1 MQGIKLGVYTYTLKN
16 IINITNRSFYY
27 IALTIFVYFAFLCIF
42 NKMNLNLHS
51 DVVTKLG
58 HFIVNKKIPNI
69 IFHGPNGCGK
79 NTILSNFIQSIYNHA
94 KPTIKTHVM
103 TVNCAYGRG
112 IRFIREDL
120 KYFAKTNLDTA
131 NGEMFKS
138 IVLLNA
144 DKLTIDAQSALR
156 RCIEL
161 FCHSTRFFIVVED
174 KNKLLKPILSRFC
187 EIYIPE
193 HTVRGVGVNLHTL
206 CIEKTLGLKKH
217 HTTRLNALKRI
228 LAKYNISIA
237 PPLQEPQSYLD
248 LVTISDTL
256 VENGYSAL
264 DIIHLLESAAS
275 VPGSSS
281 GIGDD
286 SELLKTHELILAFS
300 GVKKEFRNEKLLV
313 LFVLYFIV
321 FRSEM
326 DLKNITF
333 I

>member
-1 MQGIKLGVYTYTLKN
+1 
-16 IINITNRSFYY
+16 
-27 IALTIFVYFAFLCIF
+27 
-42 NKMNLNLHS
+42 MNLPKLHS
-51 DVVTKLG
+51 DVVIKLR
-58 HFIVNKKIPNI
+58 HFIANKKIPNI

-79 NTILSNFIQSIYNHA
+79 NTILSNFIHAIYNNA
-94 KPTIKTHVM
+94 KPVIKTHVM

-193 HTVRGVGVNLHTL
+193 HTVRGAGVNLHAL
-206 CIEKTLGLKKH
+206 SIEKTLGLKKH

-228 LAKYNISIA
+228 LIKHNISVA
-237 PPLQEPQSYLD
+237 PTIPSAMSQEPHSCLD
-248 LVTISDTL
+248 FVTLVSVSDAL

-264 DIIHLLESAAS
+264 DIIHLLEHTASASAS
-275 VPGSSS
+275 ASASTC
-281 GIGDD
+281 DD
-286 SELLKTHELILAFS
+286 SDLLKTHELLLAFS

>member
-1 MQGIKLGVYTYTLKN
+1 
-16 IINITNRSFYY
+16 
-27 IALTIFVYFAFLCIF
+27 
-42 NKMNLNLHS
+42 MNLSKLHL
-51 DVVTKLG
+51 DVVTKLRQ
-58 HFIVNKKIPNI
+58 FIANKKIPNI

-79 NTILSNFIQSIYNHA
+79 NTILSNFIQSIYNNA
-94 KPTIKTHVM
+94 KSVIKTHVM

-193 HTVRGVGVNLHTL
+193 HTIRGIGVNLHAL
-206 CIEKTLGLKKH
+206 NIEKTLGLKKH

-228 LAKYNISIA
+228 LIKHNIYIS
-237 PPLQEPQSYLD
+237 PCVSQSCLD
-248 LVTISDTL
+248 LDTLVTVSDTL

-264 DIIHLLESAAS
+264 DIIHLLEHSASTSESAAPS
-275 VPGSSS
+275 C
-281 GIGDD
+281 DD
-286 SELLKTHELILAFS
+286 SELLKTHELLLAFN

>member
-1 MQGIKLGVYTYTLKN
+1 MESIHPEV
-16 IINITNRSFYY
+16 I
-27 IALTIFVYFAFLCIF
+27 
-42 NKMNLNLHS
+42 
-51 DVVTKLG
+51 TKLG
-58 HFIVNKKIPNI
+58 HFIANKKIPNI

-79 NTILSNFIQSIYNHA
+79 NTILSNFIRDVYNDM
-94 KPTIKTHVM
+94 KPIIKTHVM

-131 NGEMFKS
+131 HGEMFKS

-187 EIYIPE
+187 EIYVPPPA
-193 HTVRGVGVNLHTL
+193 TNKVAGGRNTAAANLHTVKL
-206 CIEKTLGLKKH
+206 EQVLGFKKH
-217 HTTRLNALKRI
+217 HVARTVSLKRI
-228 LAKYNISIA
+228 LLKNGISVTTTTTTPNISYTQLI
-237 PPLQEPQSYLD
+237 E
-248 LVTISDTL
+248 ISEHL

-264 DIIHLLESAAS
+264 DVIRILEEVINTTSLTEN
-275 VPGSSS
+275 GSEKESE
-281 GIGDD
+281 
-286 SELLKTHELILAFS
+286 SELFRNHELLLAFN
-300 GVKKEFRNEKLLV
+300 GVKREFRNEKLLI
-313 LFVLYFIV
+313 LFILYFIV
-321 FRSEM
+321 FRSEL

>member
-1 MQGIKLGVYTYTLKN
+1 MESIHPEV
-16 IINITNRSFYY
+16 I
-27 IALTIFVYFAFLCIF
+27 
-42 NKMNLNLHS
+42 
-51 DVVTKLG
+51 TKLG
-58 HFIVNKKIPNI
+58 HFIANKKIPNI

-79 NTILSNFIQSIYNHA
+79 NTILSNFIRDVYNDL
-94 KPTIKTHVM
+94 KPIIKTHVM

-120 KYFAKTNLDTA
+120 KYFAKTNLDTVH
-131 NGEMFKS
+131 GEMFKS

-187 EIYIPE
+187 EIYVPPPA
-193 HTVRGVGVNLHTL
+193 TNKVGGGGGRKITAANLHTVKL
-206 CIEKTLGLKKH
+206 EQVLGFKKH
-217 HTTRLNALKRI
+217 QVARIMSLKRI
-228 LAKYNISIA
+228 LLKNGISVTATTTTTPNIDYTQLI
-237 PPLQEPQSYLD
+237 E
-248 LVTISDTL
+248 ISEHL

-264 DIIHLLESAAS
+264 DVIRILEEVINTTSLENEKES
-275 VPGSSS
+275 EKESEKELFRNH
-281 GIGDD
+281 
-286 SELLKTHELILAFS
+286 ELLLAFN
-300 GVKKEFRNEKLLV
+300 GVKREFRNEKLLI
-313 LFVLYFIV
+313 LFILYFIV
-321 FRSEM
+321 FRSEL

>member
-1 MQGIKLGVYTYTLKN
+1 MGSIHQEVI
-16 IINITNRSFYY
+16 
-27 IALTIFVYFAFLCIF
+27 
-42 NKMNLNLHS
+42 
-51 DVVTKLG
+51 TKLS
-58 HFIVNKKIPNI
+58 HFITNKKIPNI

-79 NTILSNFIQSIYNHA
+79 NTILSNFIRDVYNDL
-94 KPTIKTHVM
+94 KPVIKTHVM

-120 KYFAKTNLDTA
+120 KYFAKTNLDTVH
-131 NGEMFKS
+131 GEMFKS

-187 EIYIPE
+187 EIYVPPPTTSKSSGKGGGRKIIAA
-193 HTVRGVGVNLHTL
+193 NLHTVKL
-206 CIEKTLGLKKH
+206 EQVLGFKKH
-217 HTTRLNALKRI
+217 QVARIMSLKRI
-228 LAKYNISIA
+228 LLKNGISVTTTTTATTVPNISYTQLI
-237 PPLQEPQSYLD
+237 E
-248 LVTISDTL
+248 ISEHL

-264 DIIHLLESAAS
+264 DVIRILEEVISTTS
-275 VPGSSS
+275 LENGSET
-281 GIGDD
+281 D
-286 SELLKTHELILAFS
+286 SEKESEKELFRNHELLLAFN
-300 GVKKEFRNEKLLV
+300 GVKREFRNEKLLI
-313 LFVLYFIV
+313 LFILYFIV
-321 FRSEM
+321 FRSEL

>member
-1 MQGIKLGVYTYTLKN
+1 MH
-16 IINITNRSFYY
+16 
-27 IALTIFVYFAFLCIF
+27 
-42 NKMNLNLHS
+42 MNLPKLHS
-51 DVVTKLG
+51 DVVTKLR
-58 HFIVNKKIPNI
+58 HFIANKKIPNI
-69 IFHGPNGCGK
+69 IFHGPDGCGK
-79 NTILSNFIQSIYNHA
+79 NTILSNFIQSIYNNI
-94 KPTIKTHVM
+94 KPVIKTHVM
-103 TVNCAYGRG
+103 IVNCAYGRG

-193 HTVRGVGVNLHTL
+193 HAVRGVGVNLHAL
-206 CIEKTLGLKKH
+206 SIEKTLGLKRH
-217 HTTRLNALKRI
+217 HTTRLNTLKRI
-228 LAKYNISIA
+228 LVKHEICVA
-237 PPLQEPQSYLD
+237 PVLPSASSQEPHSYLD
-248 LVTISDTL
+248 LVTVADAL

-264 DIIHLLESAAS
+264 DIIHLLEQHTASASAGATAVSSPCS
-275 VPGSSS
+275 VTC
-281 GIGDD
+281 DD
-286 SELLKTHELILAFS
+286 FELLKTHELLLAFS

>member
-1 MQGIKLGVYTYTLKN
+1 MGSIHQEVI
-16 IINITNRSFYY
+16 
-27 IALTIFVYFAFLCIF
+27 
-42 NKMNLNLHS
+42 
-51 DVVTKLG
+51 TKLG
-58 HFIVNKKIPNI
+58 HFIANKKIPNI

-79 NTILSNFIQSIYNHA
+79 NTILSNFIRDVYNDL
-94 KPTIKTHVM
+94 KPIIKTHVM

-120 KYFAKTNLDTA
+120 KYFAKTNLDTVH
-131 NGEMFKS
+131 GEMFKS

-187 EIYIPE
+187 EIYVPPPTSKGGRKIPAS
-193 HTVRGVGVNLHTL
+193 NLHTVKL
-206 CIEKTLGLKKH
+206 EQVLGFKKH
-217 HTTRLNALKRI
+217 QVARIMSLKRI
-228 LAKYNISIA
+228 LLKNGISVTSTISTTSNISYTQLI
-237 PPLQEPQSYLD
+237 E
-248 LVTISDTL
+248 ISEHL

-264 DIIHLLESAAS
+264 DVIRILEEVINTTSLEN
-275 VPGSSS
+275 GSENGSEKES
-281 GIGDD
+281 ENELFRNH
-286 SELLKTHELILAFS
+286 ELLLAFN
-300 GVKKEFRNEKLLV
+300 GVKREFRNEKLLI
-313 LFVLYFIV
+313 LFILYFIV
-321 FRSEM
+321 FRSEL

>member
-1 MQGIKLGVYTYTLKN
+1 MESIHPEV
-16 IINITNRSFYY
+16 I
-27 IALTIFVYFAFLCIF
+27 
-42 NKMNLNLHS
+42 
-51 DVVTKLG
+51 TKLG
-58 HFIVNKKIPNI
+58 HFIANKKIPNI

-79 NTILSNFIQSIYNHA
+79 NTILSNFIRDVYNDL
-94 KPTIKTHVM
+94 KPIIKTHVM

-120 KYFAKTNLDTA
+120 KYFAKTNLDTVH
-131 NGEMFKS
+131 GEMFKS

-187 EIYIPE
+187 EIYVPPPPTSKGGRKILAA
-193 HTVRGVGVNLHTL
+193 NLHTVKL
-206 CIEKTLGLKKH
+206 EQVLGFKKYQVA
-217 HTTRLNALKRI
+217 RIMSLKRI
-228 LAKYNISIA
+228 LLKNGISVTSTTTTTTTTTPNISYTQLI
-237 PPLQEPQSYLD
+237 E
-248 LVTISDTL
+248 ISEHL

-264 DIIHLLESAAS
+264 DVIRILEGVISTTS
-275 VPGSSS
+275 LEK
-281 GIGDD
+281 D
-286 SELLKTHELILAFS
+286 SEKDSENELFRNHELLLAFN
-300 GVKKEFRNEKLLV
+300 GVKREFRNEKLLI
-313 LFVLYFIV
+313 LFILYFIV
-321 FRSEM
+321 FRSEL

>member
-1 MQGIKLGVYTYTLKN
+1 MN
-16 IINITNRSFYY
+16 
-27 IALTIFVYFAFLCIF
+27 
-42 NKMNLNLHS
+42 MNLPKLHS
-51 DVVTKLG
+51 DVVTKLR
-58 HFIVNKKIPNI
+58 HFIANKKIPNI

-79 NTILSNFIQSIYNHA
+79 NTILSNFIQSIYNDA
-94 KPTIKTHVM
+94 KPIIKTHVM

-193 HTVRGVGVNLHTL
+193 HTVRGVGVNLHAL
-206 CIEKTLGLKKH
+206 RIEKTLGLKKH
-217 HTTRLNALKRI
+217 HTARLTALKRI
-228 LAKYNISIA
+228 LAKHNVCIA
-237 PPLQEPQSYLD
+237 PKPKSEPVLEPKSFLD
-248 LVTISDTL
+248 LVTVSDTL

-264 DIIHLLESAAS
+264 DIIQLLEHTTSTSTAGD
-275 VPGSSS
+275 VGVGSS
-281 GIGDD
+281 D
-286 SELLKTHELILAFS
+286 SDLLKTQELLLAFS

>member
-1 MQGIKLGVYTYTLKN
+1 MGSIQQEVI
-16 IINITNRSFYY
+16 
-27 IALTIFVYFAFLCIF
+27 
-42 NKMNLNLHS
+42 
-51 DVVTKLG
+51 TKLS
-58 HFIVNKKIPNI
+58 HFITTKKIPNI

-79 NTILSNFIQSIYNHA
+79 NTILSNFIRDVYNDL
-94 KPTIKTHVM
+94 KPIIKTHVM

-120 KYFAKTNLDTA
+120 KYFAKTNLDTVH
-131 NGEMFKS
+131 GEMFKS

-187 EIYIPE
+187 EIYVPPPPTSKGGRKI
-193 HTVRGVGVNLHTL
+193 TAANLHTVKL
-206 CIEKTLGLKKH
+206 EQDLGFKKH
-217 HTTRLNALKRI
+217 QVARIMSLKRI
-228 LAKYNISIA
+228 LLKNGISVTPTATTTTATTPNISYTQLI
-237 PPLQEPQSYLD
+237 E
-248 LVTISDTL
+248 ISEYL

-264 DIIHLLESAAS
+264 DVIRILEEVINTTSLEN
-275 VPGSSS
+275 GSEKESENELFRNH
-281 GIGDD
+281 
-286 SELLKTHELILAFS
+286 ELLLAFN
-300 GVKKEFRNEKLLV
+300 GVKREFRNEKLLI
-313 LFVLYFIV
+313 LFILYFIV
-321 FRSEM
+321 FRSEL

>member
-1 MQGIKLGVYTYTLKN
+1 MDSIHQE
-16 IINITNRSFYY
+16 
-27 IALTIFVYFAFLCIF
+27 
-42 NKMNLNLHS
+42 
-51 DVVTKLG
+51 VVTKLS
-58 HFIVNKKIPNI
+58 HFIANKKIPNI

-79 NTILSNFIQSIYNHA
+79 NTILSNFIRDVYNDL
-94 KPTIKTHVM
+94 KPIIKTHVM

-131 NGEMFKS
+131 HGEMFKS

-187 EIYIPE
+187 EIYVPPP
-193 HTVRGVGVNLHTL
+193 TTNKVGGGRKIIAANLHTVKL
-206 CIEKTLGLKKH
+206 EQVLGFKKH
-217 HTTRLNALKRI
+217 QVARTVALKRI
-228 LAKYNISIA
+228 LLKNGISVTSTSTTATTTVPNISYTQLI
-237 PPLQEPQSYLD
+237 E
-248 LVTISDTL
+248 ISEQL

-264 DIIHLLESAAS
+264 DVIRILEEVINTTSLEKES
-275 VPGSSS
+275 ENESENELFRNH
-281 GIGDD
+281 
-286 SELLKTHELILAFS
+286 ELLLAFN
-300 GVKKEFRNEKLLV
+300 GVKREFRNEKLLI
-313 LFVLYFIV
+313 LFILYFIV
-321 FRSEM
+321 FRSEL

>member
-1 MQGIKLGVYTYTLKN
+1 MMEHKHALN
-16 IINITNRSFYY
+16 
-27 IALTIFVYFAFLCIF
+27 ALTIHEAVIE
-42 NKMNLNLHS
+42 KLNQ
-51 DVVTKLG
+51 
-58 HFIVNKKIPNI
+58 FIINKKIPNI
-69 IFHGPNGCGK
+69 IFHGSNGCGK
-79 NTILSNFIQSIYNHA
+79 NTILSNFISSIYNNTR
-94 KPTIKTHVM
+94 PIIKTHVM
-103 TVNCAYGRG
+103 RANCAYGRG

-120 KYFAKTNLDTA
+120 KYFAKSNLDTV

-187 EIYIPE
+187 EIYVPDYA
-193 HTVRGVGVNLHTL
+193 VNLKSKSTSKS
-206 CIEKTLGLKKH
+206 KTDNMFPIKSINLHAFHNETILGFKKH
-217 HTTRLNALKRI
+217 HTYRLNSLNKI
-228 LAKYNISIA
+228 LNSNGVTFSNSNSNIENSPVSYAK
-237 PPLQEPQSYLD
+237 LVD
-248 LVTISDTL
+248 LSDSL
-256 VENGYSAL
+256 VESGYSAT
-264 DIIHLLESAAS
+264 DIIHLLETAS
-275 VPGSSS
+275 HFNNQMS
-281 GIGDD
+281 DD
-286 SELLKTHELILAFS
+286 ELFRNHELLLAFNC
-300 GVKKEFRNEKLLV
+300 VKREFRNEKLLV

>member
-1 MQGIKLGVYTYTLKN
+1 MGSIHQEVI
-16 IINITNRSFYY
+16 
-27 IALTIFVYFAFLCIF
+27 
-42 NKMNLNLHS
+42 
-51 DVVTKLG
+51 TKLG
-58 HFIVNKKIPNI
+58 HFIANKKIPNI

-79 NTILSNFIQSIYNHA
+79 NTILSNFIRDVYNDL
-94 KPTIKTHVM
+94 KPIIKTHVM

-120 KYFAKTNLDTA
+120 KYFAKTNLDTVH
-131 NGEMFKS
+131 GEMFKS

-187 EIYIPE
+187 EIYVPPQTSSKGGRKIPAS
-193 HTVRGVGVNLHTL
+193 NLHTVKL
-206 CIEKTLGLKKH
+206 EQVLGFKKH
-217 HTTRLNALKRI
+217 QVARIMSLKRI
-228 LAKYNISIA
+228 LLKNGISVTSTTSTTSNISYTQLI
-237 PPLQEPQSYLD
+237 E
-248 LVTISDTL
+248 ISEHL

-264 DIIHLLESAAS
+264 DVIRILEEVISTTS
-275 VPGSSS
+275 LENGSENGSEKES
-281 GIGDD
+281 ENELFRNH
-286 SELLKTHELILAFS
+286 ELLLAFN
-300 GVKKEFRNEKLLV
+300 GVKREFRNEKLLI
-313 LFVLYFIV
+313 LFILYFIV
-321 FRSEM
+321 FRSEL

>member
-1 MQGIKLGVYTYTLKN
+1 MEHKHALN
-16 IINITNRSFYY
+16 
-27 IALTIFVYFAFLCIF
+27 ALTIHEDVIE
-42 NKMNLNLHS
+42 KLNQ
-51 DVVTKLG
+51 
-58 HFIVNKKIPNI
+58 FIMNKKIPNI
-69 IFHGPNGCGK
+69 IFHGSNGCGK
-79 NTILSNFIQSIYNHA
+79 NTILSNFISSIYNNTR
-94 KPTIKTHVM
+94 PIIKTHVM
-103 TVNCAYGRG
+103 RVNCAYGRG

-120 KYFAKTNLDTA
+120 KYFAKSNLDTA

-187 EIYIPE
+187 EIYVPDY
-193 HTVRGVGVNLHTL
+193 VVNLKSTSKSKSKASNTHINLHAFHNENILGFKKYHTHRL
-206 CIEKTLGLKKH
+206 KALDKILNSSGVSFSNSNIENNLIPYTKLV
-217 HTTRLNALKRI
+217 
-228 LAKYNISIA
+228 
-237 PPLQEPQSYLD
+237 D
-248 LVTISDTL
+248 LSDSL
-256 VENGYSAL
+256 VETGYSAT
-264 DIIHLLESAAS
+264 DVIQLLETAS
-275 VPGSSS
+275 HFNNEMS
-281 GIGDD
+281 DD
-286 SELLKTHELILAFS
+286 ELFRNHELLLAFNC
-300 GVKKEFRNEKLLV
+300 VKREFRNEKLLL

>member
-1 MQGIKLGVYTYTLKN
+1 MGIIHQEV
-16 IINITNRSFYY
+16 I
-27 IALTIFVYFAFLCIF
+27 
-42 NKMNLNLHS
+42 
-51 DVVTKLG
+51 TKLG
-58 HFIVNKKIPNI
+58 HFIANKKIPNI

-79 NTILSNFIQSIYNHA
+79 NTILSNFIRDVYNDL
-94 KPTIKTHVM
+94 KPIIKTHVM

-120 KYFAKTNLDTA
+120 KYFAKTNLDTVH
-131 NGEMFKS
+131 GEMFKS

-187 EIYIPE
+187 EIYVPPPPTSKGGRKI
-193 HTVRGVGVNLHTL
+193 TAANLHTVKL
-206 CIEKTLGLKKH
+206 EQVLGFKKH
-217 HTTRLNALKRI
+217 QVARIMSLKRI
-228 LAKYNISIA
+228 LLKNGISVTSTTIATTTEATTPNISYTQLI
-237 PPLQEPQSYLD
+237 E
-248 LVTISDTL
+248 ISEHL

-264 DIIHLLESAAS
+264 DVIRILEDVINTTSLEN
-275 VPGSSS
+275 GSEKESEKES
-281 GIGDD
+281 ENELFRNH
-286 SELLKTHELILAFS
+286 ELLLAFN
-300 GVKKEFRNEKLLV
+300 GVKREFRNEKLLI
-313 LFVLYFIV
+313 LFILYFIV
-321 FRSEM
+321 FRSEL

>member
-1 MQGIKLGVYTYTLKN
+1 MGSIHQEVI
-16 IINITNRSFYY
+16 
-27 IALTIFVYFAFLCIF
+27 
-42 NKMNLNLHS
+42 
-51 DVVTKLG
+51 TKLS
-58 HFIVNKKIPNI
+58 HFIANKKIPNI

-79 NTILSNFIQSIYNHA
+79 NTILSNFIRDVYNDL
-94 KPTIKTHVM
+94 KPIIKTHVM

-120 KYFAKTNLDTA
+120 KYFAKTNLDTVH
-131 NGEMFKS
+131 GEMFKS

-187 EIYIPE
+187 EIYVPPPN
-193 HTVRGVGVNLHTL
+193 TNKVGGGGRKIISANLHTIKL
-206 CIEKTLGLKKH
+206 EQVLGFKKH
-217 HTTRLNALKRI
+217 HVARTVSLKRI
-228 LAKYNISIA
+228 LLKNGISVTSTTSRAPNISYTQLI
-237 PPLQEPQSYLD
+237 E
-248 LVTISDTL
+248 ISEHL

-264 DIIHLLESAAS
+264 DVIRILEEAISATS
-275 VPGSSS
+275 LENGSEKESENELFRNH
-281 GIGDD
+281 
-286 SELLKTHELILAFS
+286 ELLLAFN
-300 GVKKEFRNEKLLV
+300 GVKREFRNEKLLI
-313 LFVLYFIV
+313 LFILYFIV
-321 FRSEM
+321 FRSEL

>member
-1 MQGIKLGVYTYTLKN
+1 
-16 IINITNRSFYY
+16 
-27 IALTIFVYFAFLCIF
+27 
-42 NKMNLNLHS
+42 MNLNSNLTKLHS
-51 DVVTKLG
+51 DVVTKLR
-58 HFIVNKKIPNI
+58 HFIANKKIPNI
-69 IFHGPNGCGK
+69 IFHGPHGCGK
-79 NTILSNFIQSIYNHA
+79 NTILSNFIQSIYNDA
-94 KPTIKTHVM
+94 KPMIKTHVM

-193 HTVRGVGVNLHTL
+193 HTVRGVGVNLHSL
-206 CIEKTLGLKKH
+206 HIDKTLGLKKH
-217 HTTRLNALKRI
+217 HTARLTTLKRI
-228 LAKYNISIA
+228 LAKHDICIA
-237 PPLQEPQSYLD
+237 PVSEPVSEPVSFLD
-248 LVTISDTL
+248 LVTVSDTL

-264 DIIHLLESAAS
+264 DIIQLLEHTTSTAGDIGF
-275 VPGSSS
+275 GSS
-281 GIGDD
+281 D
-286 SELLKTHELILAFS
+286 SELLKTHELLLAFS

>member
-1 MQGIKLGVYTYTLKN
+1 MERIHQE
-16 IINITNRSFYY
+16 
-27 IALTIFVYFAFLCIF
+27 
-42 NKMNLNLHS
+42 
-51 DVVTKLG
+51 VVTKLS
-58 HFIVNKKIPNI
+58 HFITNKKIPNI

-79 NTILSNFIQSIYNHA
+79 NTILSNFIRDVYNDL
-94 KPTIKTHVM
+94 KPIIKTHVM

-120 KYFAKTNLDTA
+120 KYFAKTNLDTVH
-131 NGEMFKS
+131 GEMFKS

-187 EIYIPE
+187 EIYVPPPTSKGGRKIAAA
-193 HTVRGVGVNLHTL
+193 NLHTVKL
-206 CIEKTLGLKKH
+206 EQVLGFKKH
-217 HTTRLNALKRI
+217 QVARIMSLKRI
-228 LAKYNISIA
+228 LLKNGISVTTTTTTTPNISYTQLI
-237 PPLQEPQSYLD
+237 E
-248 LVTISDTL
+248 ISEHL

-264 DIIHLLESAAS
+264 DVIRILEEVISTTS
-275 VPGSSS
+275 LENGSEKESENELFRNH
-281 GIGDD
+281 
-286 SELLKTHELILAFS
+286 ELLLAFN
-300 GVKKEFRNEKLLV
+300 GVKREFRNEKLLI
-313 LFVLYFIV
+313 LFILYFIV
-321 FRSEM
+321 FRSEL

>member
-1 MQGIKLGVYTYTLKN
+1 MGSIHQEVI
-16 IINITNRSFYY
+16 
-27 IALTIFVYFAFLCIF
+27 
-42 NKMNLNLHS
+42 
-51 DVVTKLG
+51 TKLS
-58 HFIVNKKIPNI
+58 HFIANKKIPNI

-79 NTILSNFIQSIYNHA
+79 NTILSNFIRDVYNDL
-94 KPTIKTHVM
+94 KPIIKTHVM

-120 KYFAKTNLDTA
+120 KYFAKTNLDTVH
-131 NGEMFKS
+131 GEMFKS

-187 EIYIPE
+187 EIYVPPPTTSKSSGKGGGRKIIAA
-193 HTVRGVGVNLHTL
+193 NLHTVKL
-206 CIEKTLGLKKH
+206 EQVLGFKKH
-217 HTTRLNALKRI
+217 QVARIMSLKRI
-228 LAKYNISIA
+228 LLKNGISVTTTSTTSTATTVPNISYTQLI
-237 PPLQEPQSYLD
+237 E
-248 LVTISDTL
+248 ISEHL

-264 DIIHLLESAAS
+264 DVIRILEEVISTTS
-275 VPGSSS
+275 LEK
-281 GIGDD
+281 D
-286 SELLKTHELILAFS
+286 SEKDSEKESEKELFRNHELLLAFN
-300 GVKKEFRNEKLLV
+300 GVKREFRNEKLLI
-313 LFVLYFIV
+313 LFILYFIV
-321 FRSEM
+321 FRSEL

>member
-1 MQGIKLGVYTYTLKN
+1 MGSIHQE
-16 IINITNRSFYY
+16 
-27 IALTIFVYFAFLCIF
+27 
-42 NKMNLNLHS
+42 
-51 DVVTKLG
+51 VVTKLS
-58 HFIVNKKIPNI
+58 HFIANKKIHNI

-79 NTILSNFIQSIYNHA
+79 NTILSNFIRDVYNDL
-94 KPTIKTHVM
+94 KPIIKTHVM

-120 KYFAKTNLDTA
+120 KYFAKTNLDTVH
-131 NGEMFKS
+131 GEMFKS

-187 EIYIPE
+187 EIYVPPPTIKGGRKI
-193 HTVRGVGVNLHTL
+193 TAANLHTVKL
-206 CIEKTLGLKKH
+206 EQVLGFKKH
-217 HTTRLNALKRI
+217 QVARIMSLKRI
-228 LAKYNISIA
+228 LLKNGISVTSTTTA
-237 PPLQEPQSYLD
+237 TTTP
-248 LVTISDTL
+248 TISYTQLIEISEHL

-264 DIIHLLESAAS
+264 DVIRILEEVISTTS
-275 VPGSSS
+275 LENGSEKESEKES
-281 GIGDD
+281 ENELFRNH
-286 SELLKTHELILAFS
+286 ELLLAFN
-300 GVKKEFRNEKLLV
+300 GVKREFRNEKLLI
-313 LFVLYFIV
+313 LFILYFIV
-321 FRSEM
+321 FRSEL

>member
-1 MQGIKLGVYTYTLKN
+1 MGSIHQEVI
-16 IINITNRSFYY
+16 
-27 IALTIFVYFAFLCIF
+27 
-42 NKMNLNLHS
+42 
-51 DVVTKLG
+51 TKLS
-58 HFIVNKKIPNI
+58 HFITTKKIPNI

-79 NTILSNFIQSIYNHA
+79 NTILSNFIRDVYNDL
-94 KPTIKTHVM
+94 KPIIKTHVM

-120 KYFAKTNLDTA
+120 KYFAKTNLDTVH
-131 NGEMFKS
+131 GEMFKS

-187 EIYIPE
+187 EIYVPPPPTSKGGRKILAA
-193 HTVRGVGVNLHTL
+193 NLHTVKL
-206 CIEKTLGLKKH
+206 EQVLGFKKH
-217 HTTRLNALKRI
+217 QVARIMSLKRI
-228 LAKYNISIA
+228 LLKNGISVTSTTIATPTATATVPNISYTQLI
-237 PPLQEPQSYLD
+237 E
-248 LVTISDTL
+248 ISEHL

-264 DIIHLLESAAS
+264 DVIRILEEVINTTSLEN
-275 VPGSSS
+275 GSEKESENELFRNH
-281 GIGDD
+281 
-286 SELLKTHELILAFS
+286 ELLLAFN
-300 GVKKEFRNEKLLV
+300 GVKREFRNEKLLI
-313 LFVLYFIV
+313 LFILYFIV
-321 FRSEM
+321 FRSEL

>member
-1 MQGIKLGVYTYTLKN
+1 MGSIHQE
-16 IINITNRSFYY
+16 
-27 IALTIFVYFAFLCIF
+27 
-42 NKMNLNLHS
+42 
-51 DVVTKLG
+51 VVTKLS
-58 HFIVNKKIPNI
+58 HFIANKKIPNI

-79 NTILSNFIQSIYNHA
+79 NTILSNFIRDVYNDL
-94 KPTIKTHVM
+94 KPIIKTHVM

-120 KYFAKTNLDTA
+120 KYFAKTNLDTVH
-131 NGEMFKS
+131 GEMFKS

-187 EIYIPE
+187 EIYVPPPTSKGGRKI
-193 HTVRGVGVNLHTL
+193 TAANLHTVKL
-206 CIEKTLGLKKH
+206 EQVLGFKKH
-217 HTTRLNALKRI
+217 QVARIMSLKRI
-228 LAKYNISIA
+228 LLKNGISITSTTPTTVPNISYTQLI
-237 PPLQEPQSYLD
+237 E
-248 LVTISDTL
+248 ISEHL

-264 DIIHLLESAAS
+264 DVIRILEEVINTTSLENEN
-275 VPGSSS
+275 GSEKESEKES
-281 GIGDD
+281 ENELFRNH
-286 SELLKTHELILAFS
+286 ELLLAFN
-300 GVKKEFRNEKLLV
+300 GVKREFRNEKLLI
-313 LFVLYFIV
+313 LFILYFIV
-321 FRSEM
+321 FRSEL